1 MGYWLQRFRG
11 FMSDAT
17 LPQAAPSTRRARP
30 RGALVAAAFEWVCC
44 GAATTLLVALA
55 WLLISLV
62 LGGWPAIRK
71 FGFGFLTTATW
82 NPVTDVYGAA
92 GPIVGTLITAALAL
106 AIALPIAG
114 GVAFFLT
121 ELCPAPLRRPIG
133 TAVELLAGIPSIV
146 YGMWGLFVF
155 APLFSKFVQLPL
167 MAAAAPGSLLE
178 KLTTG
183 IPNGSGIL
191 SASIIL
197 AIMILPF
204 MAATLRELL
213 LAVPANVRESA
224 YGLGATTAEVVM
236 SVTLPYVRT
245 GAIGAVML
253 GLGRA
258 LGETMAVTF
267 IIGNS
272 HAFPKSLFDSG
283 STIASTIA
291 NEFTEASTPMH
302 TASLIALGLVL
313 FVITFIVLALARL
326 MLRTQ
331 RVKL

>member
-1 MGYWLQRFRG
+1 
-11 FMSDAT
+11 
-17 LPQAAPSTRRARP
+17 
-30 RGALVAAAFEWVCC
+30 
-44 GAATTLLVALA
+44 
-55 WLLISLV
+55 
-62 LGGWPAIRK
+62 
-71 FGFGFLTTATW
+71 
-82 NPVTDVYGAA
+82 VTDVYGAA
-92 GPIVGTLITAALAL
+92 GPIVGTVITAVLAL
-106 AIALPIAG
+106 ILSLPVAA

-155 APLFSKFVQLPL
+155 APLFAKYVQLPL
-167 MAAAAPGSLLE
+167 VMNAAPGSLLE
-178 KLTTG
+178 KLTAGVPNGTG
-183 IPNGSGIL
+183 IF

-213 LAVPANVRESA
+213 LTVPVAVRESA
-224 YGLGATTAEVVM
+224 YGLGATTKEVVL
-236 SVTLPYVRT
+236 SVTLPYVRA

-272 HAFPKSLFDSG
+272 HGFPASMFDSG

-291 NEFTEASTPMH
+291 NEFTEATSPAH
-302 TASLIALGLVL
+302 TSALVALGFVL

-326 MLRTQ
+326 MLARAEK
-331 RVKL
+331 RI

>member
-1 MGYWLQRFRG
+1 
-11 FMSDAT
+11 MSTIQDA
-17 LPQAAPSTRRARP
+17 AGRRTTP
-30 RGALVAAAFEWVCC
+30 RGAYFEPVFEALCFAAAT
-44 GAATTLLVALA
+44 ALLASLGGV
-55 WLLISLV
+55 LISLMI
-62 LGGWPAIRK
+62 GGWPAFAH
-71 FGFGFLTTATW
+71 FGLGFFTTSTW
-82 NPVTDVYGAA
+82 DPVRQIYGAA
-92 GPIVGTLITAALAL
+92 GPIVGTLVTAAVAL
-106 AIALPIAG
+106 LIALPVAG
-114 GVAFFLT
+114 AVAFFLV
-121 ELCPAPLRRPIG
+121 ELCPPILRQPIG

-155 APLFSKFVQLPL
+155 APFFAQAVEMPL
-167 MAAAAPGSLLE
+167 MAAAPPGSFWESLVQ
-178 KLTTG
+178 G

-191 SASIIL
+191 AASIIL

-213 LAVPANVRESA
+213 MTVPPQVRESA
-224 YGLGATTAEVVM
+224 YGLGATMQEVVM
-236 SVTLPYVRT
+236 KVTLPYVRR

-272 HAFPKSLFDSG
+272 HDFPTSLFASG

-291 NEFTEASTPMH
+291 NEFTEATSPMH

-313 FVITFIVLALARL
+313 FLITFAVLAMARL
-326 MLRTQ
+326 LLRNQT
-331 RVKL
+331 RG

>member
-1 MGYWLQRFRG
+1 
-11 FMSDAT
+11 MSVADLAR
-17 LPQAAPSTRRARP
+17 APMRRTRP
-30 RGALVAAAFEWVCC
+30 RGALVAQIFEGLCFA
-44 GAATTLLVALA
+44 AATALLAALGGLLVSLFIGGLPAFQRA
-55 WLLISLV
+55 GIS
-62 LGGWPAIRK
+62 
-71 FGFGFLTTATW
+71 FLTTSTW

-92 GPIVGTLITAALAL
+92 GPIVGTLVTSALAL
-106 AIALPIAG
+106 LMALPVAG

-155 APLFSKFVQLPL
+155 APIFSRHVQMPL
-167 MAAAAPGSLLE
+167 MMHATPGSLLE
-178 KLTTG
+178 KLTAG
-183 IPNGSGIL
+183 VPNGSGIL

-213 LAVPANVRESA
+213 LTVPAAVRESA
-224 YGLGATTAEVVM
+224 YGLGATTAEVVL
-236 SVTLPYVRT
+236 SVTLPYVRA

-267 IIGNS
+267 IIGNA
-272 HAFPKSLFDSG
+272 HGFPHSLFDSG

-291 NEFTEASTPMH
+291 NEFTEATSPHH
-302 TASLIALGLVL
+302 TAALVALGLVL
-313 FVITFIVLALARL
+313 FVITFAVLALAR
-326 MLRTQ
+326 MLLGRAEH
-331 RVKL
+331 RL

>member
-1 MGYWLQRFRG
+1 MI
-11 FMSDAT
+11 DAA
-17 LPQAAPSTRRARP
+17 LPSALPRRAQP
-30 RGALVAAAFEWVCC
+30 RGALVAQIFEGVCFA
-44 GAATTLLVALA
+44 AATALLVTLGG
-55 WLLISLV
+55 LLISLFI
-62 LGGWPAIRK
+62 GGWPAFRAAGLHY
-71 FGFGFLTTATW
+71 FTTSTW

-92 GPIVGTLITAALAL
+92 GPIVGTLVTAFLAL
-106 AIALPIAG
+106 VFSLPIAG

-155 APLFSKFVQLPL
+155 APLFAKHVQMPL
-167 MAAAAPGSLLE
+167 IMAAKPGSLLE
-178 KLTTG
+178 KLTAG
-183 IPNGSGIL
+183 VPNGTGIL

-213 LAVPANVRESA
+213 LTVPAAVRESA

-236 SVTLPYVRT
+236 SVTLPYVRA

-272 HAFPKSLFDSG
+272 HGFPQSMFDSG

-291 NEFTEASTPMH
+291 NEFTEATSPAH
-302 TASLIALGLVL
+302 TAALIALGLVL
-313 FVITFIVLALARL
+313 FVITFAVLALAR
-326 MLRTQ
+326 MLLGRPEQ
-331 RVKL
+331 KL